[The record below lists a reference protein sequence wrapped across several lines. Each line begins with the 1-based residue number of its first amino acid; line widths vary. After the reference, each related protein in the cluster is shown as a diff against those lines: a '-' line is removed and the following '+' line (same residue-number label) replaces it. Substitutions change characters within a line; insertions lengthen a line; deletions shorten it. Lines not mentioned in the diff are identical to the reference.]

1 MAEVQTTK
9 HTELHANV
17 LHLRHV
23 LMQAV
28 GHIGP
33 TAGVVTSLAFITT
46 VAGVVSPI
54 AFVFGGVICLGVA
67 IGLSEIAKRIGGAG
81 GYFTYVSRTL
91 GPRAG
96 FMTAWIYF
104 LYDPLVYGVL
114 ITWFAGTLHD
124 TLDAQY
130 GWGPPWWLTFLVG
143 IGLLTVLMVRGV
155 ELSIRFVLVLSVLEL
170 TILFALAISGLLSP
184 GDGGVNLTPFNP
196 GNAPSVNALYLGVVF
211 SILTYT
217 GFESVA
223 PLAEETANPRRNL
236 PRAMILSVLFMAL
249 VYVLCTWGLL
259 IGWGTDSLASFT
271 ASPDPIFQLA
281 RNLWGGAW
289 VLVIFAVANASF
301 ACAMACGNASTRVFF
316 GMARTGALPPA
327 LGRVH
332 PRYRTPINAIYLQA
346 VLGTFFGLLISIW
359 IGAVNSFFF
368 VGVVLTLGLIIV
380 YVAGNLGLFV
390 LYRGEHRPAFNWL
403 LHALLPLVTSLALIW
418 VGWKSIEGLHIR
430 SPQNYLDWTPTVV
443 AAWIVV
449 GVGVLVYV
457 SRTGKEKWL
466 ELAGESVGEYE
477 VGMHGAAEGFD
488 VMPGAVSPEPAD

>member
-1 MAEVQTTK
+1 MSEVRPAEKVGLQ
-9 HTELHANV
+9 ANV

-33 TAGVVTSLAFITT
+33 TAGVVSSLAFITT

-54 AFVFGGVICLGVA
+54 AFVFAGIICLGIAV
-67 IGLSEIAKRIGGAG
+67 GLSEMAKHIGGAG

-96 FMTAWIYF
+96 FLTAWIYF

-114 ITWFAGTLHD
+114 ITWFGGILHD
-124 TLDAQY
+124 TLEAQY

-143 IGLLTVLMVRGV
+143 IGLLTFFMIRGV
-155 ELSIRFVLVLSVLEL
+155 EISMRLVILFGILEVVL
-170 TILFALAISGLLSP
+170 LFALAFSGLFSP
-184 GDGGVNLTPFNP
+184 GKGGVNLTPFNP
-196 GNAPSVNALYLGVVF
+196 GNAPSINALYLGVVF
-211 SILTYT
+211 SILSFT

-236 PRAMILSVLFMAL
+236 PRAMILSVIFMTLF
-249 VYVLCTWGLL
+249 YVLTCWGILV
-259 IGWGTDSLASFT
+259 GWGTDSLTSFT

-289 VLVIFAVANASF
+289 ILILFALFNSSF

-316 GMARTGALPPA
+316 GMSRTGALPSQLA
-327 LGRVH
+327 KIH
-332 PRYRTPINAIYLQA
+332 PRYQTPINAIYLQA
-346 VLGTFFGLLISIW
+346 ALAVFFGMLISIW
-359 IGAVNSFFF
+359 IGAVNSFYF

-380 YVAGNLGLFV
+380 YIAGNTGLFL
-390 LYRGEHRPAFNWL
+390 LYRREHRSSFNWL
-403 LHALLPLVTSLALIW
+403 LHALIPLATSLALIW
-418 VGWKSIEGLHIR
+418 VGWKSIEGLHIT

-443 AAWIVV
+443 AAWIVIGIV
-449 GVGVLVYV
+449 VLVYL

-466 ELAGESVGEYE
+466 KLAGESVGDFE
-477 VGMHGAAEGFD
+477 VGMHGAIDADGVALGELNPKPAE
-488 VMPGAVSPEPAD
+488 